1 MKNAEIIAK
10 LNLEQK
16 CALLSG
22 AGTFTTRGCPKAGVP
37 SITLSDG
44 PNGVRKQAGA
54 ADHLGLNPS
63 VPATCFPTA
72 ATVACSWD
80 PALGEEIGRAM
91 GEEAAAQEVAVLLGP
106 GLNTKRSPL
115 CGRNFEY
122 FSEDPYLSGKMA
134 AAYVRGIQ
142 SEGIAAC
149 PKHFAVNSQELRRM
163 ASDSVLDERTL
174 RELYLTG
181 FEIVV
186 KEAAPKTIMSS
197 YNLVNGTYANENAH
211 LLQDILRRDWGF
223 SGAVVT
229 DWGGSNDHAL
239 GVKNGS
245 TLEMPAPGGD
255 AVRELLAAV
264 QSGKITEA
272 DVDARLDELLTLVLD
287 TSAAVQKHSRSFD
300 ADAHHALAR
309 RAAAESAVLLK
320 NDGGILPLA
329 AGARVAVIG
338 DFAETPRYQGAGSS
352 AVNSIKVDTLLDCLA
367 QSGLQCAGFA
377 AGFDRQGRPDA
388 DKKAQAVAL
397 AQKADTVLL
406 CLGLDE
412 IKESEGLDRV
422 DMKLADNQIELLQAV
437 EQANPNTVV
446 VLNAGASLETPWLA
460 HCRALV
466 YGALGGQAGAGAMV
480 DVLTGKVNP
489 GGKLA
494 ETWAN
499 AYEET
504 PARDNFA
511 GAGRTVQYREGL
523 YVGYRYY
530 QTAGVPV
537 AFPFGYGLSYTS
549 FAYSDLKVTADSVTL
564 TVTNTGARDGA
575 EIVQVYI
582 AKPGAEIFRPAQ
594 ELKAFA
600 RVPLAAGES
609 RTVTLPLDDKAFRY
623 WNTRT
628 DCWEV
633 EGGRYEVRVGASS
646 ADIRLTAN
654 VDIRGTNAPDPYA
667 GKALPH
673 YKSGSVQNVP
683 DAEWEALLGH
693 PIPQDKVKIDR
704 NMTLGELNHSRS
716 PLGWLIWA
724 VLTALLNA
732 SFKKGK
738 PDLNVLFQYNMP
750 LRALAKMT
758 SGAISMGM
766 VDGIVMELQGF
777 WIIGLVRVIY
787 EAVKNQLLNAQLE
800 RRLRND

>member
-1 MKNAEIIAK
+1 MHKNYK
-10 LNLEQK
+10 QSLTLEQK

-22 AGTFTTRGCPKAGVP
+22 AGTFTTRGYQKAGVP
-37 SITLSDG
+37 AITLSDG

-91 GEEAAAQEVAVLLGP
+91 GEEAAAQEVSVLLGP

-149 PKHFAVNSQELRRM
+149 PKHFAANSQELRRM

-186 KEAAPKTIMSS
+186 KESAPKTIMSS

-211 LLQDILRRDWGF
+211 LLQEILRKDWGF
-223 SGAVVT
+223 AGAVVT

-309 RAAAESAVLLK
+309 RAAAESTVLLQ
-320 NDGGILPLA
+320 NDGILPLA
-329 AGARVAVIG
+329 ADTKVAILG

-352 AVNSIKVDTLLDCLA
+352 AVNSIKVDTVLENLA
-367 QSGLQCAGFA
+367 QSGLQVLGFA
-377 AGFDRQGRPDA
+377 SGFDRRGRADA
-388 DKKAQAVAL
+388 AKEAEAVAL
-397 AQKADTVLL
+397 AKQADVAVLF
-406 CLGLDE
+406 LGLDE
-412 IKESEGLDRV
+412 IKESEGLDRT
-422 DMKLADNQIELLQAV
+422 DMKLADNQIALLKTVQ
-437 EQANPNTVV
+437 QANPNTVV
-446 VLNAGASLETPWLA
+446 VLNAGSSLETPWLT
-460 HCRALV
+460 HCRAVV
-466 YGALGGQAGAGAMV
+466 YGALGGQAGAGAV
-480 DVLTGKVNP
+480 LDVLTGKLNP
-489 GGKLA
+489 CGKLA

-499 AYEET
+499 RYEDT
-504 PARDNFA
+504 PAKDNFA

-537 AFPFGYGLSYTS
+537 AFPFGHGLSYTS
-549 FAYSDLKVTADSVTL
+549 FAYSDLTASADGVTL
-564 TVTNTGARDGA
+564 TVTNTGTRAGM
-575 EIVQVYI
+575 EIVQLYV
-582 AKPGAEIFRPAQ
+582 AKPDAKIFRPAQ
-594 ELKAFA
+594 ELKGFA
-600 RVPLAAGES
+600 KVPLRPGES
-609 RTVTLPLDDKAFRY
+609 RTVVIPLDDKAFRY
-623 WNTRT
+623 WNTQTNR
-628 DCWEV
+628 WEV
-633 EGGRYEVRVGASS
+633 EGGQYELRVGASS
-646 ADIRLTAN
+646 ADIRLTAA
-654 VDIRGTNAPDPYA
+654 VDIAGTDAPDPYA
-667 GKALPH
+667 GKTLPH
-673 YKSGSVQNVP
+673 YKTGSVQNVP
-683 DAEWEALLGH
+683 DAEWETLLGH
-693 PIPQDKVKIDR
+693 AIPQDKIKIDR

-732 SFKKGK
+732 SYKKGK
-738 PDLNVLFQYNMP
+738 PDLNILFQYNMP

-758 SGAISMGM
+758 GGAISMGM

-787 EAVKNQLLNAQLE
+787 EAVKNQILNARME
-800 RRLRND
+800 RRLRGV